1 MLIPVAANASGNRQ
15 PETSSPA
22 VISDSVAADPSG
34 EWRLSTSLPAW
45 ISGVTNIAGEYVFS
59 RHWSAGLYMSY
70 SGWNYFRQTQ
80 KFRVAEFRPEVRY
93 WFGGNARGFFVEG
106 HLAVISY
113 NVALPSWNFRY
124 QDRGG
129 SHPALGGGIGAD
141 SAAISPAT
149 ASGRGKPL
157 SDSAD
162 IISTTTASRTPDRK
176 AALSTRRSA
185 DFSASTTS
193 QCQSSIHSAPTS
205 DEKAKICVNDSC
217 RLAEPAVAVG
227 VCP

>member
-106 HLAVISY
+106 HLASY
-113 NVALPSWNFRY
+113 PITSRCHRGTSAIRTAEAAIPPS
-124 QDRGG
+124 
-129 SHPALGGGIGAD
+129 AGASGPD

-149 ASGRGKPL
+149 ASGRGKPQ
-157 SDSAD
+157 SGSAD
-162 IISTTTASRTPDRK
+162 IISTTTASRTPDLRG
-176 AALSTRRSA
+176 ALSTRRSA

>member
-22 VISDSVAADPSG
+22 VISDSVVSDPSG

-45 ISGVTNIAGEYVFS
+45 IAGVTNIAGEYVFS

-129 SHPALGGGIGAD
+129 SHPALGGGIGAGFRCNLTGD
-141 SAAISPAT
+141 
-149 ASGRGKPL
+149 
-157 SDSAD
+157 
-162 IISTTTASRTPDRK
+162 
-176 AALSTRRSA
+176 
-185 DFSASTTS
+185 
-193 QCQSSIHSAPTS
+193 
-205 DEKAKICVNDSC
+205 
-217 RLAEPAVAVG
+217 G
-227 VCP
+227 V

>member
-1 MLIPVAANASGNRQ
+1 MAILASSAAYAADNQHFTPPHRTEIG
-15 PETSSPA
+15 
-22 VISDSVAADPSG
+22 DSVASDPSG

-45 ISGVTNIAGEYVFS
+45 IAGVTNIAGEYVFS

-93 WFGGNARGFFVEG
+93 WFGGNARAS
-106 HLAVISY
+106 LSRDIWLSY
-113 NVALPSWNFRY
+113 HITSRCRHGTSAIRTAGAAIPPSA
-124 QDRGG
+124 GASG
-129 SHPALGGGIGAD
+129 PA

-162 IISTTTASRTPDRK
+162 IISTTTASRTPALRG
-176 AALSTRRSA
+176 ALSTRRSA
-185 DFSASTTS
+185 NFSASTTS
-193 QCQSSIHSAPTS
+193 HCQ
-205 DEKAKICVNDSC
+205 
-217 RLAEPAVAVG
+217 
-227 VCP
+227 

>member
-1 MLIPVAANASGNRQ
+1 MAILVSSVAYAADNQYFTPPRT
-15 PETSSPA
+15 E
-22 VISDSVAADPSG
+22 ISDSVAADPSG

-45 ISGVTNIAGEYVFS
+45 IAGVTNIAGEYVFS

-129 SHPALGGGIGAD
+129 SHPALGGGVGAGFRCNLTGD
-141 SAAISPAT
+141 GVWQGEA
-149 ASGRGKPL
+149 
-157 SDSAD
+157 
-162 IISTTTASRTPDRK
+162 
-176 AALSTRRSA
+176 
-185 DFSASTTS
+185 
-193 QCQSSIHSAPTS
+193 
-205 DEKAKICVNDSC
+205 
-217 RLAEPAVAVG
+217 AVG
-227 VCP
+227 FGGYYLDYDRFENTGPQGRLVDSKKRGFFGIDHFTLSIVYSFSTNKR